1 MHMPNQYRFGDL
13 LTMKTEKDQEIHFN
27 SKPETAVLP
36 RKPYR
41 APRLV
46 AHGTLQQITGNVGNG
61 FVDFPMGSRIAG

>member
-1 MHMPNQYRFGDL
+1 
-13 LTMKTEKDQEIHFN
+13 MKTETVQEILVD
-27 SKPETAVLP
+27 SKPAPAAMP
-36 RKPYR
+36 RKTYR

>member
-1 MHMPNQYRFGDL
+1 
-13 LTMKTEKDQEIHFN
+13 MKTEKEQRKLVGNDR
-27 SKPETAVLP
+27 KPVVLP

-46 AHGTLQQITGNVGNG
+46 AHGTLQEITGNVGNG

>member
-1 MHMPNQYRFGDL
+1 
-13 LTMKTEKDQEIHFN
+13 MKTEKDQNIHVDA
-27 SKPETAVLP
+27 KTAAAVQP

-46 AHGTLQQITGNVGNG
+46 AHGSLQEITGNVGNG